1 MFALILLAIISLLAY
16 SNFSEATAAIIILT
30 TIFALV
36 VYSVLNARSQ
46 KNKQR
51 LEQIKPEDEI

>member
-16 SNFSEATAAIIILT
+16 SNFSETTAAIIILT

-36 VYSVLNARSQ
+36 VYSVLNARAQ
-46 KNKQR
+46 KNKNKR
-51 LEQIKPEDEI
+51 KQIKSEEKI

>member
-16 SNFSEATAAIIILT
+16 SNFSETTAAIIILT

-36 VYSVLNARSQ
+36 VYSVLNARAQ
-46 KNKQR
+46 KNKNKR
-51 LEQIKPEDEI
+51 KQIKSEDKI

>member
-16 SNFSEATAAIIILT
+16 SNFSETTAAIIILT

-36 VYSVLNARSQ
+36 VYSVLNARLQ
-46 KNKQR
+46 KRKDNQAKN
-51 LEQIKPEDEI
+51 LTN